1 MNKKDFFTGIEGARR
16 RSIYHACGY
25 STQDLN
31 RPHIGIVN
39 AFNEAAPGH
48 THLRSLAEAVKSG
61 IWQAG
66 GAPFEF
72 NTISTCGAICVG
84 TKHLRYELVLRDI
97 IAASIEIVATEH
109 LFDGLVLLSSCDSI
123 IPGQILGAIRV
134 NVPSLMVTGGPMLPG
149 RYHGRKI
156 LQNEFD
162 ELVLSYSDDPT
173 ISSEEIASMEETVN
187 PTPGACPLMG
197 TANTMQILSEALG
210 LSLPGTST
218 IPAVFSEKIA
228 TARAAGRR
236 IVEMVN
242 HDLSIQKIMTLPA
255 LRNAIR
261 VDMAIGGSTNA
272 VLHLLAF
279 AQELGL
285 PLPLEEFDHISRQI
299 PCICSVIPNGPHD
312 VTEFHEAGGVPAV
325 LKELQEFLELEALN
339 VNGSTVGE
347 IASRAVNQNQQII
360 RPFADPA
367 NLREGLAVLRGNVC
381 PKGAICRPSSFKSHM
396 LKFSGKARVFDSD
409 EAAYQAIRSG
419 QIKGETVVIVRY
431 EGPQGAPG
439 MREVMLSTDAIFGMG
454 LDSSVALITDG
465 RFSGFTRGASI
476 GHVAPEAMVGGPI
489 ALIQDNDWIDID
501 VPQRRLDLRVD
512 EVELAE
518 RRSRWVQPVPQVKKG
533 ILAVYA
539 ALTGQADSGAMLEI
553 RKEER
558 DVE

>member
-1 MNKKDFFTGIEGARR
+1 MKNNVFFKGIEGARR

-25 STQDLN
+25 GTHDLN

-48 THLRSLAEAVKSG
+48 THLRSFAEAVKSG

-66 GAPFEF
+66 GVPFEF

-134 NVPSLMVTGGPMLPG
+134 NVPSLMARIEIPTIVVPGGIRLPG
-149 RYHGRKI
+149 HYHGRKI

-162 ELVLSYSDDPT
+162 ELVLSYADNPT
-173 ISSEEIASMEETVN
+173 ISPEEITAMEEVVN

-242 HDLSIQKIMTLPA
+242 QDLSIQKIMTLPA

-285 PLPLEEFDHISRQI
+285 PLPLEEFDHIDI
-299 PCICSVIPNGPHD
+299 
-312 VTEFHEAGGVPAV
+312 
-325 LKELQEFLELEALN
+325 L
-339 VNGSTVGE
+339 VN
-347 IASRAVNQNQQII
+347 
-360 RPFADPA
+360 
-367 NLREGLAVLRGNVC
+367 NL
-381 PKGAICRPSSFKSHM
+381 M
-396 LKFSGKARVFDSD
+396 
-409 EAAYQAIRSG
+409 
-419 QIKGETVVIVRY
+419 
-431 EGPQGAPG
+431 
-439 MREVMLSTDAIFGMG
+439 
-454 LDSSVALITDG
+454 
-465 RFSGFTRGASI
+465 
-476 GHVAPEAMVGGPI
+476 
-489 ALIQDNDWIDID
+489 
-501 VPQRRLDLRVD
+501 DL
-512 EVELAE
+512 
-518 RRSRWVQPVPQVKKG
+518 
-533 ILAVYA
+533 
-539 ALTGQADSGAMLEI
+539 MM
-553 RKEER
+553 
-558 DVE
+558 

>member
-1 MNKKDFFTGIEGARR
+1 MNNIQFFKGIEGARR

-25 STQDLN
+25 STKDLE

-66 GAPFEF
+66 GVPFEF

-84 TKHLRYELVLRDI
+84 TKHLRYELVLRDV
-97 IAASIEIVATEH
+97 IASSIEIVVTEH

-123 IPGQILGAIRV
+123 IPGQILGAIRL
-134 NVPSLMVTGGPMLPG
+134 NIPSMMVTGGPMLPG
-149 RYHGRKI
+149 NYHGRKI

-162 ELVLSYSDDPT
+162 ELVLSHSDDPA
-173 ISSEEIASMEETVN
+173 ISTQEIMAMEEVVN

-242 HDLSIQKIMTLPA
+242 QGLSIQKIITLPA

-285 PLPLEEFDHISRQI
+285 TLQLEEFDRISRQI
-299 PCICSVIPNGPHD
+299 PCLCSVIPNGPHD

-325 LKELQEFLELEALN
+325 LKELQGFLESDALN
-339 VNGSTVGE
+339 VSGSTVGE
-347 IASRAVNQNQQII
+347 IAARALNRNHQII
-360 RPFADPA
+360 RSLEDPA
-367 NLREGLAVLRGNVC
+367 NLQEGLAVLRGNVC
-381 PKGAICRPSSFKSHM
+381 PQGAICRPSSFKSHM

-419 QIKGETVVIVRY
+419 HIKGGTVVVVRY

-439 MREVMLSTDAIFGMG
+439 MREVMLSTDALFGMG
-454 LDSSVALITDG
+454 LDSSVALMTDG

-476 GHVAPEAMVGGPI
+476 GHIAPEAMLGGPI
-489 ALIQDNDWIDID
+489 ALIQDDDWIDID
-501 VPQRRLDLRVD
+501 VPQRRLHLRVGAD
-512 EVELAE
+512 ELAQ
-518 RRSRWVQPVPQVKKG
+518 RRSRWIQPEPQVTKG
-533 ILAVYA
+533 ILAIYA
-539 ALTGQADSGAMLEI
+539 ALAGQADRGALLGDKKGKK
-553 RKEER
+553 R
-558 DVE
+558 

>member
-1 MNKKDFFTGIEGARR
+1 MNKKYFFKGIEGARR

-48 THLRSLAEAVKSG
+48 IHLRPFAEAVKSG

-149 RYHGRKI
+149 HYHGRKI

-173 ISSEEIASMEETVN
+173 ISPEEITSMEEAVN

-242 HDLSIQKIMTLPA
+242 QDLSIQKIMTLPA

-285 PLPLEEFDHISRQI
+285 SLPLEEFDHISRQI

-339 VNGSTVGE
+339 VSGSTVGE
-347 IASRAVNQNQQII
+347 IASRAINQNQQII
-360 RPFADPA
+360 RPLKDPA
-367 NLREGLAVLRGNVC
+367 NLQEGLAVLWGNVC
-381 PKGAICRPSSFKSHM
+381 PQGAICRPSSFKSQM

-419 QIKGETVVIVRY
+419 QIKGGTVVIVRF

-454 LDSSVALITDG
+454 LDSSVALMTDG

-476 GHVAPEAMVGGPI
+476 GHVAPEAMVGGSI

-501 VPQRRLDLRVD
+501 IPQRRLDLRVD

-518 RRSRWVQPVPQVKKG
+518 RRSRWIQPVPQVKKG
-533 ILAVYA
+533 ILAIYA
-539 ALTGQADSGAMLEI
+539 ALTGQADRGAMLEI
-553 RKEER
+553 R
-558 DVE
+558 

>member
-1 MNKKDFFTGIEGARR
+1 
-16 RSIYHACGY
+16 
-25 STQDLN
+25 
-31 RPHIGIVN
+31 
-39 AFNEAAPGH
+39 
-48 THLRSLAEAVKSG
+48 
-61 IWQAG
+61 
-66 GAPFEF
+66 
-72 NTISTCGAICVG
+72 
-84 TKHLRYELVLRDI
+84 
-97 IAASIEIVATEH
+97 
-109 LFDGLVLLSSCDSI
+109 
-123 IPGQILGAIRV
+123 
-134 NVPSLMVTGGPMLPG
+134 
-149 RYHGRKI
+149 
-156 LQNEFD
+156 
-162 ELVLSYSDDPT
+162 
-173 ISSEEIASMEETVN
+173 MEEAVN

-242 HDLSIQKIMTLPA
+242 QDLSIQKIMTLPA

-285 PLPLEEFDHISRQI
+285 SLPLEEFDHISRQI

-339 VNGSTVGE
+339 VSGSTVGE
-347 IASRAVNQNQQII
+347 IASRAINQNQQII
-360 RPFADPA
+360 RPLKDPA
-367 NLREGLAVLRGNVC
+367 NLQEGLAVLWGNVC
-381 PKGAICRPSSFKSHM
+381 PQGAICRPSSFKSQM

-419 QIKGETVVIVRY
+419 QIKGGTVVIVRY

-454 LDSSVALITDG
+454 LDSSVALMTDG

-476 GHVAPEAMVGGPI
+476 GHVAPEAMVGGSI

-501 VPQRRLDLRVD
+501 IPQRRLDLRVD

-518 RRSRWVQPVPQVKKG
+518 RRSRWIQPVPQVKKG
-533 ILAVYA
+533 ILAIYA
-539 ALTGQADSGAMLEI
+539 ALTGQADRGAMLEI
-553 RKEER
+553 R
-558 DVE
+558 